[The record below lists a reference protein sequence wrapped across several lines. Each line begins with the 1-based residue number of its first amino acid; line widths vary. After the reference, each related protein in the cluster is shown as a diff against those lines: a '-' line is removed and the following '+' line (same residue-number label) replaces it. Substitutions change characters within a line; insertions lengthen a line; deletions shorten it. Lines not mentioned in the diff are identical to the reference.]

1 MVVELPSGRTVS
13 GQNSLS
19 CRALME
25 ADMTGSYDA
34 TLTKGLEGKISAG
47 SNAVS
52 SRRQAPYPRCREG
65 GEGLTRG

>member
-13 GQNSLS
+13 GQNLFS
-19 CRALME
+19 CRSLME

-34 TLTKGLEGKISAG
+34 TLTKGLENKVSAG

-52 SRRQAPYPRCREG
+52 SRGQAPYPCCRE